1 MVFMKTLTITEA
13 KKNLGKW
20 LNAAGRGE
28 EIGIIAGAKIF
39 ALKPVEVQAKS
50 WWDEMPVDV
59 EYLRTEYG
67 VTPEQ
72 AEKAF
77 ARLVK
82 RSDKEIRDGKA
93 IPLPDNLEEALEK
106 IAGFTPARAKAAAR
120 TARERR
126 HRRALRAA

>member
-1 MVFMKTLTITEA
+1 MKTLTITEA

-28 EIGIIAGAKIF
+28 AIGIISGAQIF
-39 ALKPVEVQAKS
+39 ALQPVEVQAKT
-50 WWDEMPVDV
+50 WWDEMPVDA

-72 AEKAF
+72 AQKAF
-77 ARLVK
+77 DRLEG
-82 RSDKEIRDGKA
+82 RSAKERRAGKS
-93 IPLPDNLEEALEK
+93 IPLPDNLEDALEK
-106 IAGFTPARAKAAAR
+106 IVGLTPARAKAAAR

-126 HRRALRAA
+126 HRRAVRAA